1 MKAMTDILYIH
12 QQAVNIVGAKMP
24 ETAHRKGTPF
34 PVRNQ
39 KKTTI
44 KTGGPDCVKR
54 MKTYAAA
61 PGIKNRIS
69 KQMVNINNNR
79 TDHNYSGLLPVFLP
93 E

>member
-1 MKAMTDILYIH
+1 
-12 QQAVNIVGAKMP
+12 
-24 ETAHRKGTPF
+24 
-34 PVRNQ
+34 
-39 KKTTI
+39 
-44 KTGGPDCVKR
+44 